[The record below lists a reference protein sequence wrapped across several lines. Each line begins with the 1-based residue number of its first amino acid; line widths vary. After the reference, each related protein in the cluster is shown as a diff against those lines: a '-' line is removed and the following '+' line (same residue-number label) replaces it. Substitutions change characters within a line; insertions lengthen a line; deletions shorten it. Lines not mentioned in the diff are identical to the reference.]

1 MKTKHLLLS
10 VLSLGLSLP
19 VFSQNMEAPAWYIGL
34 SGGYHATFPNF
45 TKIDKDFYPKTT
57 NRGDGVYGI
66 FVEGEFGK
74 NRQFAVRPELM
85 FTTRGGGLKNI
96 GINQLDYYEEGIEDI
111 FYKVKSHY
119 IDIRVPLIYNIGTY
133 DWVVRPYVYV
143 APILGFSTGGNIRL
157 QATYEDCAY
166 EGYAVDLNKS
176 NYNSVYFAGAVALG
190 ARYHFPLGSS
200 KAFVGLELM
209 YEYGFTDTYGSNEKK
224 GDAININPWF
234 PANAKVE
241 GTRKY
246 QGLEAKVTLGIP
258 FDAFKRKPQPQPQP
272 VVVTDNVYEETVEVS
287 VPEEEDKPCY
297 SLDEI
302 VDLMAKG
309 KNVYGKTIC
318 AIDDDIN
325 FAFGQATINPTS
337 YNYLNRLAET
347 LKRTNANIK
356 IKGHTDNIGTEEFNM
371 NLSKNR
377 AENVAKY
384 LINRGVPSS
393 RLVTEYYGMSDPID
407 TNDTEEGRARNRRV
421 EFEINN

>member
-10 VLSLGLSLP
+10 MLGLGLSFS
-19 VFSQNMEAPAWYIGL
+19 VFSQNTEDAPGWYIGL
-34 SGGYHATFPNF
+34 SEGYHATFPNF
-45 TKIDKDFYPKTT
+45 TKIDKEFYPKTT
-57 NRGDGVYGI
+57 NRGAGVYGL
-66 FVEGEFGK
+66 FVEGEFGS

-96 GINQLDYYEEGIEDI
+96 GINQLDYYGEEIDDL

-119 IDIRVPLIYNIGTY
+119 FDIRVPLIYNMGTP

-157 QATYEDCAY
+157 QATYEDY
-166 EGYAVDLNKS
+166 EYNGYSVDLNKS
-176 NYNSVYFAGAVALG
+176 NYNSIYFAGAAALG
-190 ARYHFPLGSS
+190 LRYHFPLGSS
-200 KAFVGLELM
+200 KAFVGLEVM
-209 YEYGFTDTYGSNEKK
+209 YEYGFTDTYGSKEKK
-224 GDAININPWF
+224 GDAINVNPWF

-241 GTRKY
+241 GARKY
-246 QGLEAKVTLGIP
+246 QGLEAKLTLGIP
-258 FDAFKRKPQPQPQP
+258 FEAFRRKPQAIVVNQP
-272 VVVTDNVYEETVEVS
+272 VYEEVVEIEI
-287 VPEEEDKPCY
+287 PEEEEKPCY

-309 KNVYGKTIC
+309 QNVYGKTIC

-325 FAFGQATINPTS
+325 FAFGKATINPNS
-337 YNYLNRLAET
+337 YAYLNRLAET

-356 IKGHTDNIGTEEFNM
+356 VKGHTDNVGSEEFNM

-384 LINRGVPSS
+384 LIDRGVPSS
-393 RLVTEYYGMSDPID
+393 RLITEYYGMSDPID